1 MGKQVINPYAL
12 WLTSIK
18 GVGGLTIRA
27 LMETAE
33 NAEEVYH
40 MSEDELRMCLSDRL
54 KKNSDVADKS
64 LSIFFAQKRDP
75 AEEAEKLRERGIGF
89 VSVEDDGFPDRLR
102 GIPDCPY
109 GIYYI
114 RDLPPEDVPCVAI
127 IGARN
132 CSGYGRE
139 QARIFAEKLA
149 LRGIAVVSGMA
160 RGVDGIAGR
169 AAVSAGGRSSC
180 TRRSARQRSCAT
192 STPDSSR
199 SSSERS
205 RRTRG

>member
-75 AEEAEKLRERGIGF
+75 AEEAEKLGLLTFAPMEKT
-89 VSVEDDGFPDRLR
+89 END
-102 GIPDCPY
+102 
-109 GIYYI
+109 
-114 RDLPPEDVPCVAI
+114 
-127 IGARN
+127 
-132 CSGYGRE
+132 SGYTDDPEHDDEMTEEDQSING
-139 QARIFAEKLA
+139 
-149 LRGIAVVSGMA
+149 
-160 RGVDGIAGR
+160 
-169 AAVSAGGRSSC
+169 
-180 TRRSARQRSCAT
+180 
-192 STPDSSR
+192 
-199 SSSERS
+199 
-205 RRTRG
+205 